1 MDIESKLLQ
10 AKAELELKK
19 ICASKNLDGIFSIF
33 ADKKFIKR
41 IYKNQIFIFEE
52 FETLT
57 WDDFVLVSVEG
68 AGNYIKNL
76 GREFFRIKYQG
87 NDIVIEYFEL
97 KSENLLSSNF
107 DANMED
113 WNNSVSIIFNDL
125 NLLDIKY
132 EIRLGKKNS
141 FKSIK
146 FSNKESNVFL
156 KDTFGK
162 LFIKALE
169 FSNINSGLAK
179 DIIKLYYE
187 NEFFNNNF
195 QFKHKIDEKDFEKFE
210 SLFDFLS
217 IKYNILNENKLKK
230 LPISIMEEFFKD
242 EFLRFEENNF
252 ILDFIIKNK
261 DDFLSERMNVGIL
274 ENPKGIIETY
284 FFASGIYDKFYSSK
298 IKEYDILD
306 EQARK
311 EREKNE
317 KENKLI
323 VIYFPR
329 RRKGT
334 NKYVREFLMET
345 FYLGKDLNIRNIVK
359 QIENCNSFKELEK
372 LHDSLE

>member
-10 AKAELELKK
+10 AKAEVELKN
-19 ICASKNLDGIFSIF
+19 IFDSKNLNEIFSIF

-52 FETLT
+52 FETFT

-68 AGNYIKNL
+68 AGNYIRNL
-76 GREFFRIKYQG
+76 GREFHRIKYQG

-107 DANMED
+107 DVNIRD
-113 WNNSVSIIFNDL
+113 WSNSVLTIFNDL

-132 EIRLGKKNS
+132 EIRLGEKNS

-146 FSNKESNVFL
+146 FSNEESNVFL

-187 NEFFNNNF
+187 NKFFNNNF

-210 SLFDFLS
+210 SLFDFFS
-217 IKYNILNENKLKK
+217 MKYNILNENKLKK
-230 LPISIMEEFFKD
+230 LPLSIMEEFFKD
-242 EFLRFEENNF
+242 EFLRFEENNY

-261 DDFLSERMNVGIL
+261 EDFLLKRMCVEHL
-274 ENPKGIIETY
+274 KDPKGIIETY
-284 FFASGIYDKFYSSK
+284 FFSSGIYDKFYASK
-298 IKEYDILD
+298 IEEYDILD
-306 EQARK
+306 EKERK
-311 EREKNE
+311 ENE
-317 KENKLI
+317 KQKEENKPI
-323 VIYFPR
+323 IIYFTR
-329 RRKGT
+329 RRRVT

-359 QIENCNSFKELEK
+359 QIENCI
-372 LHDSLE
+372 

>member
-19 ICASKNLDGIFSIF
+19 ICASKNLDEIFLIF

-68 AGNYIKNL
+68 AGNYIRNL
-76 GREFFRIKYQG
+76 GREFYRIKYHG

-107 DANMED
+107 DVNIRD
-113 WNNSVSIIFNDL
+113 WSNSVSIIFNDL

-132 EIRLGKKNS
+132 EIRLGEKNS

-146 FSNKESNVFL
+146 FSNEESNVFL
-156 KDTFGK
+156 KDTFSK

-187 NEFFNNNF
+187 SEFFNNDF
-195 QFKHKIDEKDFEKFE
+195 QFKYKIDEKDFEKFE
-210 SLFDFLS
+210 SLFDFFS
-217 IKYNILNENKLKK
+217 TKYNISNENKLKE

-242 EFLRFEENNF
+242 EFLRFEENNY

-261 DDFLSERMNVGIL
+261 EDFLSKRMNVGHL
-274 ENPKGIIETY
+274 KGPKGIIETY
-284 FFASGIYDKFYSSK
+284 FFVSGIYDKFYASK
-298 IKEYDILD
+298 IEEYDILD
-306 EQARK
+306 EKARK
-311 EREKNE
+311 ENE
-317 KENKLI
+317 KQKEENKPI
-323 VIYFPR
+323 IIYLAR

-345 FYLGKDLNIRNIVK
+345 FYLGKYLNIRNIVK
-359 QIENCNSFKELEK
+359 QIENCNFFKELEK
-372 LHDSLE
+372 LHNSLA